1 MSVIAVV
8 NLILIIIL
16 VGMLANMLYVYVSLK
31 RKATQLEEVEFRTQ
45 SKNQQLIDTRERD
58 SFNAGHIMGARN
70 FPYSMLKEVGQS
82 LRKDRPIYLYAQTK
96 GMEARSV
103 NVLYKQGF
111 RNIYVLKGGFD
122 QWTGRVK
129 KTQ

>member
-16 VGMLANMLYVYVSLK
+16 LGLLANMLYVYVSLK
-31 RKATQLEEVEFRTQ
+31 RKATQLEEEEFRVQ
-45 SKNQQLIDTRERD
+45 SKNQQLIDTRERE

-103 NVLYKQGF
+103 NILYKQGF

>member
-16 VGMLANMLYVYVSLK
+16 VGLLANMLYVYVSLK
-31 RKATQLEEVEFRTQ
+31 RKSTQLEEAEFRVQ

-111 RNIYVLKGGFD
+111 RNIYILKGGFD

>member
-1 MSVIAVV
+1 
-8 NLILIIIL
+8 
-16 VGMLANMLYVYVSLK
+16 MLYVYVSLK
-31 RKATQLEEVEFRTQ
+31 RKATQLEEAEFRVQ

>member
-16 VGMLANMLYVYVSLK
+16 VGLLANMLYVYVSLK
-31 RKATQLEEVEFRTQ
+31 RKATQLEEAEFRVQ

>member
-8 NLILIIIL
+8 NLILIITL
-16 VGMLANMLYVYVSLK
+16 VGLLANMLYVYVSLK
-31 RKATQLEEVEFRTQ
+31 RKATQLEEAEFRVQ